1 MDFSKTFGAQNNGA
15 SNSPRTT
22 GARGNG
28 NMPKAQYWLNVGY
41 VVEGVNEDG
50 SDRFVSLPLGIPLD
64 NMEDLPTN
72 SRNEDYAQFQAARND
87 LKAQLIA
94 EAEKLAPG
102 EDIVIGVAGGLS
114 IQIRRVSEER
124 EAPSTGGD
132 NRYAAQ
138 LNFSPAQ
145 APVQT
150 AE

>member
-1 MDFSKTFGAQNNGA
+1 MDFSKTFGAQNGT
-15 SNSPRTT
+15 STSPRT
-22 GARGNG
+22 APRGNG
-28 NMPKAQYWLNVGY
+28 DLPKAQFWLNVGY

-72 SRNEDYAQFQAARND
+72 QNNRDYAQFMAARND

-114 IQIRRVSEER
+114 IQIRRVSDER
-124 EAPSTGGD
+124 EAASAGED

-138 LNFSPAQ
+138 LNFAPAQ
-145 APVQT
+145 AAAQT